1 MTGSIDPIAAAGFG
15 AEAATYERGR
25 PSYPEA
31 AVGHLV
37 DQLELGVGCRVLD
50 LAAGTG
56 KMTRLLLAT
65 GADVVAVEPVAAMR
79 VQLHNALGVEA
90 LEGTAEAI
98 PLPDASVD
106 AVVVA
111 QAFHWFDAPRALA
124 EIVRVLRPGGALALV
139 WNERDE
145 TVPWVAE
152 LGRIIHWNTRQPYRV
167 GTDWR
172 TVIDPV
178 GVCTPLQHRR
188 FQHVQEVDVELLL
201 ERVVSTS
208 YIAAMAPEE
217 RRPILEG
224 VRALVAAFPPRF
236 PLHYDTDVWWC
247 RALT

>member
-1 MTGSIDPIAAAGFG
+1 VADAIDPVAAAGFG
-15 AEAATYERGR
+15 AEAAAYERSR

-31 AVGHLV
+31 AVGVLV
-37 DQLELGVGCRVLD
+37 DQLELGAGVRVLD

-79 VQLHNALGVEA
+79 EQLRRGLGVEA
-90 LEGTAEAI
+90 LEGAAEAI
-98 PLPDASVD
+98 PLPDRSVD

-124 EIVRVLRPGGALALV
+124 EIARVLQPGGALALV

-152 LGRIIHWNTRQPYRV
+152 LSRIMHWDTRQPYRV

-172 TVIDPV
+172 TVVDPV
-178 GVCTPLQHRR
+178 GLFTPLQHRR
-188 FQHVQEVDVELLL
+188 FPHAHEIDVDLLL
-201 ERVVSTS
+201 GRVVSTS
-208 YIAAMAPEE
+208 YIAAMGPAERAPMLE
-217 RRPILEG
+217 R
-224 VRALVAAFPPRF
+224 VRALVAGFPPTF
-236 PLHYDTDVWWC
+236 PLPYDTDVWWC
-247 RALT
+247 RART